1 MSLNSLALNKQCFQP
16 IFGFLL
22 IDGGLFFP
30 GQYTMR
36 TIATILIILSVVH
49 TAIGKEE
56 THSGPDRLRVWTN
69 PDVAANENR
78 SFALQGEYYA
88 VGRDNYRYFIQ
99 VRASEIFKRSRSAR
113 TWYSLERFSAELY
126 RVDSNKPKVPALG
139 ELESWERVCSLSG
152 RWHRE
157 EVWISK
163 DEGPYKAKMDGKSLH
178 LFDATFKN
186 GRQPIAILSR
196 VKRQSPTLDAK
207 APSNATILFDGSSND
222 HWNGGQVRNNL
233 LYAPALIE
241 SKQSFSDYKIHLEF
255 RHPYMPD
262 YYVQQNPHTKN
273 RTPPALDKS
282 NAKGHILHQRR
293 YSIQFRDTFCLLDPQ
308 DNSTSPL
315 SSGWGSVNDSKPRTN
330 ICLSPLMWQ
339 TYDAEFTA
347 ARFDDAGNLVKPAEI
362 VAFQN
367 GVLIH
372 KRQKLPEVA
381 SIATEYSTTAELAP
395 LCLLSGRHP
404 IYYRNVWVI
413 PK

>member
-1 MSLNSLALNKQCFQP
+1 
-16 IFGFLL
+16 
-22 IDGGLFFP
+22 
-30 GQYTMR
+30 MR
-36 TIATILIILSVVH
+36 TTATILIVLSVFH
-49 TAIGKEE
+49 TASGKKEARSE
-56 THSGPDRLRVWTN
+56 PDRQRVWTN
-69 PDVAANENR
+69 PNIAASENR

-99 VRASEIFKRSRSAR
+99 VRASEIFKRSRIAR

-126 RVDSNKPKVPALG
+126 RVNSNKPEVPSLG
-139 ELESWERVCSLSG
+139 ELENWERVCSLSG

-163 DEGPYKAKMDGKSLH
+163 DEGPYKAKMHGNAIH

-186 GRQPIAILSR
+186 GRRPVAILDH

-207 APSNATILFDGSSND
+207 APSNATILFDGSSKD
-222 HWNGGQVRNNL
+222 HWNGGQVKNNL
-233 LYAPALIE
+233 LFAPTLIE
-241 SKQSFSDYKIHLEF
+241 SKQSFLDYNIHLEF

-262 YYVQQNPHTKN
+262 YFVQQNPLAEN
-273 RTPPALDKS
+273 RTPPVLDKS

-293 YSIQFRDTFCLLDPQ
+293 YSIQLRDTFCFLGSQ
-308 DNSTSPL
+308 DNNSSPL
-315 SSGWGSVNDSKPRTN
+315 SSGWDPVNDFKPRTN

-347 ARFDDAGNLVKPAEI
+347 ARFDDAGNVVKPAEI
-362 VAFQN
+362 ATFLN

-372 KRQKLPEVA
+372 KRQKLLEVA
-381 SIATEYSTTAELAP
+381 PIGTERSAADESAP
-395 LCLLSGRHP
+395 VCLLSGRRP
-404 IYYRNVWVI
+404 IYYRNIWVV